1 MIEQYI
7 IQISQGH
14 LILFVVEQYI
24 IQISQGHL
32 ILIVV
37 SLDICIYDNIKEI
50 Q

>member
-1 MIEQYI
+1 MI
-7 IQISQGH
+7 
-14 LILFVVEQYI
+14 EQYI